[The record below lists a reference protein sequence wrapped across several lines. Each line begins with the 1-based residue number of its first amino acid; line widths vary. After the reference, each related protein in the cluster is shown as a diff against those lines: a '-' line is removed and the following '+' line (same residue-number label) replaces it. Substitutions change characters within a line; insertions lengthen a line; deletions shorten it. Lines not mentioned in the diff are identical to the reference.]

1 MGCITRPAFLPLRG
15 RRAASQFAPRA
26 GRACS
31 ATRTTLHKLRHAG
44 SRSRAASKLQATDA
58 ICSPRCMEF
67 NQRDFRRAARVPRSC
82 RDVYFD
88 ISIDIPHASAC
99 LLHLRWTRRRHDL
112 DQSNP
117 VLRRRGPAA
126 TLLFESMEQI
136 ELFQTVR
143 NTERPTGPQQR
154 SRDFNR
160 LGRSFRLK
168 SGVSGDD
175 IALCGPSAVREESDV
190 VKEIL
195 FGFGPAP
202 ELRLWAW

>member
-26 GRACS
+26 GRTFS

-44 SRSRAASKLQATDA
+44 SRWRAASKLQATDA

-88 ISIDIPHASAC
+88 ISIDIPHAPAC

-117 VLRRRGPAA
+117 AWTSSNIIVEIYGTNQVVLDSTRHTMTYEPSTASSRLQMRQRRALGLSERGRRHRSNENRPDFTPCLRTSPYFHLPLA
-126 TLLFESMEQI
+126 
-136 ELFQTVR
+136 
-143 NTERPTGPQQR
+143 ER
-154 SRDFNR
+154 
-160 LGRSFRLK
+160 GRR
-168 SGVSGDD
+168 V
-175 IALCGPSAVREESDV
+175 
-190 VKEIL
+190 
-195 FGFGPAP
+195 
-202 ELRLWAW
+202 